1 MAGLLGLSAVGL
13 AAAGSHVVA
22 GPDAGQAAR
31 VWQAANG
38 MHLLHAAALLAL
50 APSLVARAPLFLR
63 LAGWA
68 WTAGVLLFS
77 GSLYLRVVL
86 DLPSLRA
93 VAPLGGLLLMAGWL
107 SVVLAAAGKRT
118 P

>member
-1 MAGLLGLSAVGL
+1 MAGLLGFTAVLL

-22 GPDAGQAAR
+22 GQDPGQTEK

-86 DLPSLRA
+86 ELPGLRA
-93 VAPLGGLLLMAGWL
+93 VAPIGGLLLMAGWL
-107 SVVLAAAGKRT
+107 FVVLAAAGKRT